1 MRAFDSFGVT
11 RRHTVD
17 GHEAVAVDPTV
28 WAYQRACNREGEAF
42 SETYLLGT
50 WRGMNKIS
58 EVITSGRI
66 ATCPK
71 VLFETESAS
80 PAGRER
86 LIVLEVRHRTDPS
99 HVLRRS

>member
-1 MRAFDSFGVT
+1 MRAFDTFGVT
-11 RRHTVD
+11 RRHSSTATRPSLSTRRF
-17 GHEAVAVDPTV
+17 GPRN
-28 WAYQRACNREGEAF
+28 RACNREGEAF

-58 EVITSGRI
+58 EVITSEWI

-71 VLFETESAS
+71 NLFETEFAS
-80 PAGRER
+80 PAGGER
-86 LIVLEVRHRTDPS
+86 LIVLKVRHRIEPS